1 MVKQYEFFK
10 ETIPAE
16 TKTLFDDVLF
26 KAKCSFAEYL
36 IIEVVRDAFNQPAMA
51 EQSTKAINHHIK
63 HLRDAEIKFQDL
75 HPVVRELAQMVIRKK
90 KLD

>member
-16 TKTLFDDVLF
+16 TKTLVDDVLF

-36 IIEVVRDAFNQPAMA
+36 IIEVVRDAFNLPAMA
-51 EQSTKAINHHIK
+51 EQSTKAMNHHIK
-63 HLRDAEIKFQDL
+63 NLKVAEITFQDL
-75 HPVVRELAQMVIRKK
+75 HPVVCELAQMVVRKQ
-90 KLD
+90 KLN